1 MSWRRV
7 VFAFGVTFACAL
19 VVFTLP
25 RFVFN
30 SLYGAPVAAAVQDTV
45 TTQAAPPV
53 AADTR
58 GIGSRLTGIL
68 DRKSVV

>member
-7 VFAFGVTFACAL
+7 VFAFTITFVCAL

-30 SLYGAPVAAAVQDTV
+30 TVRGATVQTPTQDT
-45 TTQAAPPV
+45 A
-53 AADTR
+53 R
-58 GIGSRLTGIL
+58 GSRE
-68 DRKSVV
+68 SSA